1 MNKVFATLIAGALP
15 VLAFAQTA
23 NISRTD
29 MDNATGVL
37 VSSGLQN
44 AVGVTY
50 FDNDAPRTFVVIK
63 NGSGSTLTV
72 TELTQQTS
80 LSVDRYGSVALS
92 NQTVTLA
99 NGETRLIGPFP
110 SARWN
115 TANATVGISLSTIVG
130 VSESVVRVPK

>member
-1 MNKVFATLIAGALP
+1 
-15 VLAFAQTA
+15 
-23 NISRTD
+23 